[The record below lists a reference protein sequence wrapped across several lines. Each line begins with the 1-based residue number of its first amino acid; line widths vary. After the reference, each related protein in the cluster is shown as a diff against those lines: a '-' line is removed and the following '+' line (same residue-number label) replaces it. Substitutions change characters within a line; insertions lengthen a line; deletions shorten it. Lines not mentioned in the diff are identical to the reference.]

1 MMLSRLTTF
10 CASLTLTVCLAGS
23 AHAVGVIGW
32 DFSQYVGSGFLS
44 TDGATFTD
52 TLSGNYSNLDPTG
65 NAGAES
71 ATYGTL
77 YMDGSFGSTDV
88 DESSATS
95 AVAPLT
101 GSLDSNIEFSD
112 VPGTNPFDS
121 SNILLAEGQDFAN
134 ELSLTMRDTVSLV
147 FEADL
152 TSLPDLAR
160 AWTLEFGAKTFLDTA
175 SIDIEF
181 SVDGASYVNVG
192 TVDVDELDT
201 EYVVDLRLAPSDR
214 GFVRMNFDAPIGE
227 QSGQVILDNVTIN
240 AEFGAPQ
247 VPSVGAAGIMAL
259 VALLSAAGLANGRQ
273 QQVG

>member
-1 MMLSRLTTF
+1 MMLSRLTAF
-10 CASLTLTVCLAGS
+10 CASLTLTVFLAGS

-65 NAGAES
+65 NAGAEA

-88 DESSATS
+88 DEASPTA
-95 AVAPLT
+95 AVTPLT

-121 SNILLAEGQDFAN
+121 STIVLNEGQTFSN

-152 TSLPDLAR
+152 TSLPDLAA
-160 AWTLEFGAKTFLDTA
+160 AWTLEFGAKTFLDTG

-181 SVDGASYVNVG
+181 SVDGANYVSVG
-192 TVDVDELDT
+192 TVDVDEVDT
-201 EYVVDLRLAPSDR
+201 EYLVDLRLAPSDR
-214 GFVRMNFDAPIGE
+214 GFVRMNFDAPVDE
-227 QSGQVILDNVTIN
+227 KSGQVILDNVTIN
-240 AEFGAPQ
+240 AEFGAPK
-247 VPSVGAAGIMAL
+247 VPSVGAVGIMAL

-273 QQVG
+273 QQLG